1 MWCEA
6 KENNVKIIVST
17 RAMKTDVLGNLEEA
31 KKQVKNVCNMNTEQG
46 VADWASL
53 MRHINYIEMQIYEL
67 MGKVIE
73 AQREVKID
81 GVCEEPERQEEK

>member
-1 MWCEA
+1 MNLIKALDE
-6 KENNVKIIVST
+6 
-17 RAMKTDVLGNLEEA
+17 VLKKLETA
-31 KKQVKNVCNMNTEQG
+31 KKQAKNVCNINTEQG

-53 MRHINYIEMQIYEL
+53 MRHINYIEMQVYEL

-81 GVCEEPERQEEK
+81 GVCKKCED

>member
-1 MWCEA
+1 MNLIKA
-6 KENNVKIIVST
+6 LDK
-17 RAMKTDVLGNLEEA
+17 VLGNLEEA
-31 KKQVKNVCNMNTEQG
+31 KKQAKNVCNMNTEQG

-67 MGKVIE
+67 MGTVVE

-81 GVCEEPERQEEK
+81 GVCEKCED

>member
-1 MWCEA
+1 MNLIKA
-6 KENNVKIIVST
+6 LDK
-17 RAMKTDVLGNLEEA
+17 ALGNLEEA
-31 KKQVKNVCNMNTEQG
+31 KKQAKNVCKMNTEQG

-67 MGKVIE
+67 MGNVME

-81 GVCEEPERQEEK
+81 GVCEKCDS

>member
-1 MWCEA
+1 MRLI
-6 KENNVKIIVST
+6 KELDK
-17 RAMKTDVLGNLEEA
+17 ALGNLEEA
-31 KKQVKNVCNMNTEQG
+31 KKQAKNVCNMNTEQG

-67 MGKVIE
+67 MGKVME

-81 GVCEEPERQEEK
+81 GVCEK

>member
-1 MWCEA
+1 MNLIKALDEA
-6 KENNVKIIVST
+6 LKK
-17 RAMKTDVLGNLEEA
+17 LETA
-31 KKQVKNVCNMNTEQG
+31 KKQAKNVCNMNTEQG

-67 MGKVIE
+67 MGKVVE

-81 GVCEEPERQEEK
+81 GVCEELERQEKP